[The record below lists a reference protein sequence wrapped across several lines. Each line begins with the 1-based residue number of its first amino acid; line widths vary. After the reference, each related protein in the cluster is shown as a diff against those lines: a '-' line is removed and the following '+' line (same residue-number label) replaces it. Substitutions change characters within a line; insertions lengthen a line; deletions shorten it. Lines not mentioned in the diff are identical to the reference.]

1 MPRTAA
7 GGNYPRTAAE
17 GPRRSGGQLLCIGL
31 GNKVKI
37 SFKGGPQLTVDVKQG
52 AADLVI
58 TGTEQVDNLVKTG
71 ESRGVE
77 ARRQHT

>member
-7 GGNYPRTAAE
+7 GGQLPQDRGRGPQALRWAAAVHW
-17 GPRRSGGQLLCIGL
+17 S

-77 ARRQHT
+77 ARRQHA